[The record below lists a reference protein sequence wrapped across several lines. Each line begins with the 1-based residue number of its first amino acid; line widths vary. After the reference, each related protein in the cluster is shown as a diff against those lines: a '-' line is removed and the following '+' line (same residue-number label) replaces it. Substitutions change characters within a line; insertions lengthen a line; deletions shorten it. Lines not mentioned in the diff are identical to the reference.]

1 MHSRSADGAGPE
13 IAVFSGKTR
22 EPVPECDA
30 MTQHRRMNLGAFIHE
45 TGQHVAAWR
54 HPGAYA
60 HSGAD
65 FSHMVDVARTAE
77 RGKFDLLFLADSAAV
92 SVFGSAESRGRMGKV
107 VKFEPITVLS
117 ALASVT
123 THLGFVATCSSTYN
137 EPYTLARQFASLDQ
151 ISGGRA
157 GWNLVTSNNEAE
169 AFNHGRDAHYAHA
182 ERYDR
187 AAEFAQVVTG
197 LWDSWD
203 EDAFIR
209 DQETGVYYDP
219 EKMHTLNHRGKY
231 FAVRGP
237 LNVARSPQGRP
248 VLVQAGASDTGRDLA
263 AQTAELVF
271 TAQTTFEQAA
281 EFYADVRARLP
292 RSGRSQDTMKILP
305 GLYPVVGRTASEA
318 REKFDFLQSLIHPSV
333 GLAVLEHTIGV
344 KLSGYPLDGPVP
356 EMADT
361 NGPLSRQ
368 RLLLEAARR
377 DKLTLW
383 ELCLLNAG
391 PRGHLLTIGTPAEIA
406 DVMEHWF
413 RNGACDGFNVMPA
426 WLPGSLTDFVDMV
439 IPELQRR
446 GLFRSEYEGTTLRAN
461 LGLPTPASRFQSIPM
476 VAQ

>member
-1 MHSRSADGAGPE
+1 MPSEAR
-13 IAVFSGKTR
+13 
-22 EPVPECDA
+22 
-30 MTQHRRMNLGAFIHE
+30 RRMMHLGAFVHE

-54 HPGAYA
+54 HPGAFA
-60 HSGAD
+60 ESGTVFAQA
-65 FSHMVDVARTAE
+65 MEVAKTAE

-92 SVFGSAESRGRMGKV
+92 SVHGSPESRGRMGKT
-107 VKFEPITVLS
+107 VKFEPVTILS
-117 ALASVT
+117 ALAAVT
-123 THLGFVATCSSTYN
+123 SNLGLVATCSSTYN

-151 ISGGRA
+151 ISAGRA

-169 AFNHGRDAHYAHA
+169 AFNHGREKHAAHA
-182 ERYDR
+182 DRYDR
-187 AAEFAQVVTG
+187 AQEFAAVVNG

-209 DQETGVYYDP
+209 DKDSGVYYDTT
-219 EKMHTLNHRGKY
+219 KMHVLNHRGLH

-263 AQTAELVF
+263 ARLAELVF
-271 TAQTTFEQAA
+271 TAQTTFEQAT
-281 EFYADVRARLP
+281 EFYSDVMARLP
-292 RSGRSQDTMKILP
+292 RFGRSDQHVKIMP
-305 GLYPVVGRTASEA
+305 GIYPVVGRTEAEA

-344 KLSGYPLDGPVP
+344 PNLARYPLHGPVP
-356 EMADT
+356 EMDDT

-377 DKLTLW
+377 DNLTLW

-391 PRGHLLTIGTPAEIA
+391 PRGHLLTIGTPTQIA

-413 RNGACDGFNVMPA
+413 LHGAADGFNVMPA

-446 GLFRSEYEGTTLRAN
+446 GLFRTEYEGKTLRDN
-461 LGLPTPASRFQSIPM
+461 LGLPVPVSGWQSVPM

>member
-1 MHSRSADGAGPE
+1 MP
-13 IAVFSGKTR
+13 
-22 EPVPECDA
+22 
-30 MTQHRRMNLGAFIHE
+30 TQTNRRMMNLGAFVHE

-54 HPGAYA
+54 HPDA
-60 HSGAD
+60 HAESGTVFGHAVD
-65 FSHMVDVARTAE
+65 FARTAE

-92 SVFGSAESRGRMGKV
+92 STMGSPDARGRMGKT
-107 VKFEPITVLS
+107 VKFEPITLLS
-117 ALASVT
+117 ALAAVT
-123 THLGFVATCSSTYN
+123 SRLGLVGTCSSTYN
-137 EPYTLARQFASLDQ
+137 EPYTLARQFASMDQ

-169 AFNHGRDAHYAHA
+169 AFNHGREKHFAHA
-182 ERYDR
+182 DRYDR
-187 AAEFAQVVTG
+187 AAEFAEVVTG

-209 DQETGVYYDP
+209 DKESGVYYDTS
-219 EKMHTLNHRGKY
+219 KLHTLNHKGKH
-231 FAVRGP
+231 FSVRGP

-263 AQTAELVF
+263 ARMAEVVF
-271 TAQTTFEQAA
+271 TAQTTLEQAQ
-281 EFYADVRARLP
+281 EFYGDVMARLP
-292 RSGRSQDTMKILP
+292 RYGRSQREVKVLP
-305 GLYPVVGRTASEA
+305 GLYPVVGRTEAEA

-333 GLAVLEHTIGV
+333 GLSVLEHTIGV
-344 KLSGYPLDGPVP
+344 PNLAQYPLDGPVP

-391 PRGHLLTIGTPAEIA
+391 PRGHLLTIGTPAQIA

-413 RNGACDGFNVMPA
+413 LNGAADGFNVMPA
-426 WLPGSLTDFVDMV
+426 FLPGSLTDFVDMV

-446 GLFRSEYEGTTLRAN
+446 GLFRTEYEGKTLREN
-461 LGLPTPASRFQSIPM
+461 LGLPKPLSRWASVPM
-476 VAQ
+476 VAE

>member
-1 MHSRSADGAGPE
+1 MIRDDG
-13 IAVFSGKTR
+13 
-22 EPVPECDA
+22 
-30 MTQHRRMNLGAFIHE
+30 RRMIHLGAFVHE

-60 HSGAD
+60 ESGTVFAQA
-65 FSHMVDVARTAE
+65 VDVAKTAE

-92 SVFGSAESRGRMGKV
+92 SVHGTAESRGRMGKT

-117 ALASVT
+117 ALAAVT
-123 THLGFVATCSSTYN
+123 SNLGLVATCSSTYN

-151 ISGGRA
+151 ISAGRA

-169 AFNHGRDAHYAHA
+169 AFNHGREQHAAHA
-182 ERYDR
+182 DRYDR
-187 AAEFAQVVTG
+187 AQEFAAVVNG
-197 LWDSWD
+197 LWDSWE

-209 DQETGVYYDP
+209 DKESGVYYDTS
-219 EKMHTLNHRGKY
+219 KMHMLNHRGPH
-231 FAVRGP
+231 FSVRGP

-263 AQTAELVF
+263 ARLAELVF
-271 TAQTTFEQAA
+271 TAQTTFEQAT
-281 EFYADVRARLP
+281 EFYSDVMARLP
-292 RSGRSQDTMKILP
+292 RFGRSQRDVKIMP
-305 GLYPVVGRTASEA
+305 GIYPVVGRTEAEA
-318 REKFDFLQSLIHPSV
+318 REKFDYLQSLIHPSV

-344 KLSGYPLDGPVP
+344 SNLAQYPLHGPVP
-356 EMADT
+356 EMGDT

-391 PRGHLLTIGTPAEIA
+391 PRGHLLTIGTPSQIA

-413 RNGACDGFNVMPA
+413 RNGAADGFNVMPA

-446 GLFRSEYEGTTLRAN
+446 GLFRTEYEGKTLRDN
-461 LGLPTPASRFQSIPM
+461 LGLPVPASRGQSVPM
-476 VAQ
+476 VAE

>member
-1 MHSRSADGAGPE
+1 
-13 IAVFSGKTR
+13 
-22 EPVPECDA
+22 
-30 MTQHRRMNLGAFIHE
+30 MTQHRMMNLGAFVHE

-60 HSGAD
+60 ESGTV
-65 FSHMVDVARTAE
+65 FSQAVDVARTAE

-92 SVFGSAESRGRMGKV
+92 SVFGSPESRGRMGKV

-117 ALASVT
+117 ALAAVT
-123 THLGFVATCSSTYN
+123 THLGLVATCSSTYN

-169 AFNHGRDAHYAHA
+169 AFNHGRDVHAAHA
-182 ERYDR
+182 DRYDR
-187 AAEFAQVVTG
+187 AAEFAEVVNG

-209 DQETGVYYDP
+209 DQATGVYYDP
-219 EKMHTLNHRGKY
+219 AKMHVLNHRGKH

-248 VLVQAGASDTGRDLA
+248 VLVQAGASDTGRGLA
-263 AQTAELVF
+263 AQMAEVVF

-281 EFYADVRARLP
+281 EFYGDVVGRLP
-292 RSGRSQDTMKILP
+292 RYGRTQADVKILP
-305 GLYPVVGRTASEA
+305 GLYPVVGRTESEA

-344 KLSGYPLDGPVP
+344 PLSHLPLDGPVP

-391 PRGHLLTIGTPAEIA
+391 PRGHLLTVGTPQQIA
-406 DVMEHWF
+406 DLMEHWF
-413 RNGACDGFNVMPA
+413 KNGACDGFNVMPA

-439 IPELQRR
+439 IPELQWR
-446 GLFRSEYEGTTLRAN
+446 GLFRTEYEGKTLREN
-461 LGLPTPASRFQSIPM
+461 LGLPTPASRFQNMPM
-476 VAQ
+476 VAE